1 MWISQGQ
8 RTQGGV
14 KRECYLELLFEA
26 NFFTFYHGIHH
37 HFSTTIW
44 GISGIFSFIF
54 SKHQIFANLS
64 QESNLWQ
71 DIPSSVPW
79 YGKIS
84 CKPLIKP
91 DSLTGVLATGL
102 HTCGGA
108 WLWNSHRN
116 ERWFPHMKW
125 YKIWAVG
132 KSPTNGR
139 SWKNIRTWKNGGW
152 ETILSFQEGLFPGA
166 MLVLREGG
174 NEAVWPILLQI
185 CFLIRSNRFDVWKPA
200 QFTTKM
206 VLSDG
211 WHLFCSQFQR
221 HFLPTRDHLVEN
233 VWEKKWSS
241 SRNRC
246 LPWVPYN
253 AWQRQR
259 TDVMPNLPFLAI
271 FKRAL

>member
-14 KRECYLELLFEA
+14 KRESDLELVFEA
-26 NFFTFYHGIHH
+26 DFFTFYHGNVNHH
-37 HFSTTIW
+37 HFSPPIW
-44 GISGIFSFIF
+44 GKKRNIFVHFF
-54 SKHQIFANLS
+54 QAPNLRKNLS
-64 QESNLWQ
+64 QSNLWQ

-139 SWKNIRTWKNGGW
+139 S
-152 ETILSFQEGLFPGA
+152 
-166 MLVLREGG
+166 
-174 NEAVWPILLQI
+174 
-185 CFLIRSNRFDVWKPA
+185 
-200 QFTTKM
+200 
-206 VLSDG
+206 
-211 WHLFCSQFQR
+211 
-221 HFLPTRDHLVEN
+221 
-233 VWEKKWSS
+233 
-241 SRNRC
+241 
-246 LPWVPYN
+246 
-253 AWQRQR
+253 
-259 TDVMPNLPFLAI
+259 
-271 FKRAL
+271 

>member
-14 KRECYLELLFEA
+14 KRESDLELLFEA

-64 QESNLWQ
+64 QSNLWQ

-139 SWKNIRTWKNGGW
+139 S
-152 ETILSFQEGLFPGA
+152 
-166 MLVLREGG
+166 
-174 NEAVWPILLQI
+174 
-185 CFLIRSNRFDVWKPA
+185 
-200 QFTTKM
+200 
-206 VLSDG
+206 
-211 WHLFCSQFQR
+211 
-221 HFLPTRDHLVEN
+221 
-233 VWEKKWSS
+233 
-241 SRNRC
+241 
-246 LPWVPYN
+246 
-253 AWQRQR
+253 
-259 TDVMPNLPFLAI
+259 
-271 FKRAL
+271 